1 MNKRSL
7 SKRVEDRIRTNEVE
21 STKPQGPILSEKAT
35 EALKLAQKFSHIK
48 AEPYILPL
56 ESMSSSAIKPSI
68 NKTKLNK
75 MLDK

>member
-7 SKRVEDRIRTNEVE
+7 SKKVEDRISTNEVE
-21 STKPQGPILSEKAT
+21 SAKPQAPILSEKAA

>member
-7 SKRVEDRIRTNEVE
+7 SKKVEDRINTNEVE
-21 STKPQGPILSEKAT
+21 SAKPQAPILSEKAA

-68 NKTKLNK
+68 NKKQN
-75 MLDK
+75 

>member
-7 SKRVEDRIRTNEVE
+7 SKKVEERISTNEVE
-21 STKPQGPILSEKAT
+21 SAKPQAPILSEKAA

>member
-7 SKRVEDRIRTNEVE
+7 SKKVEDRINTNEVE
-21 STKPQGPILSEKAT
+21 SAKPQAPILSEKAA

-68 NKTKLNK
+68 NKNK
-75 MLDK
+75 TE

>member
-1 MNKRSL
+1 MNKRAL
-7 SKRVEDRIRTNEVE
+7 SKRVDDRIRTNEVE

-35 EALKLAQKFSHIK
+35 EALKLARKFSHIK

-75 MLDK
+75 MIDK